1 VQRCEEAAREWV
13 ARRVEGEH
21 RGRADEG
28 GGPMGAPLTDG
39 VSGGAGGAGSEWWH
53 EKETSATM
61 E

>member
-1 VQRCEEAAREWV
+1 
-13 ARRVEGEH
+13 
-21 RGRADEG
+21 
-28 GGPMGAPLTDG
+28 MGAPLTDG